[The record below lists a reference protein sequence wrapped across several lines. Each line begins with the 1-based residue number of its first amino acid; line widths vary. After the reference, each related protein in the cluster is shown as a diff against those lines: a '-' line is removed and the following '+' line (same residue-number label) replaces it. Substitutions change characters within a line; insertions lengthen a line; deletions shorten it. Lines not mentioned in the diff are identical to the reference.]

1 MIIDVLLGEEEEPRR
16 YELRRNG
23 NAFLVN
29 TSGDEDEV
37 SIDWRRP
44 EPGIYSLIVGRS
56 SYEVFVEEN
65 DDYLTVHLLNRT
77 FRVRAADARRRR
89 AGFSAEA
96 ADGAARIVAPIPGR
110 VTKILKEEG
119 STVERGEGV
128 IVVEAMKMEN
138 ELRAPRAGTVVS
150 VAVAEGDGVEGGALL
165 ATIE

>member
-1 MIIDVLLGEEEEPRR
+1 MIIDVLLGDEEQPRR

-23 NAFLVN
+23 NAFHVQA
-29 TSGDEDEV
+29 GADEEEV
-37 SIDWRRP
+37 LIDWRQP
-44 EPGIYSLIVGRS
+44 EPGIYSLLVDRS
-56 SYEVFVEEN
+56 SYEVFIEEN
-65 DDYLTVHLLNRT
+65 DDHLTVHLLNRT

-89 AGFSAEA
+89 AGSSAEA
-96 ADGAARIVAPIPGR
+96 VDGTARIVAPIPGR
-110 VTKILKEEG
+110 VTRILKEEG

>member
-1 MIIDVLLGEEEEPRR
+1 MIVDVLLGDEEQPQRF
-16 YELRRNG
+16 ELRRNG
-23 NAFLVN
+23 NAFLVQ
-29 TSGDEDEV
+29 SAADSEEISV
-37 SIDWRRP
+37 DWRRP
-44 EPGIYSLIVGRS
+44 EPGIYSLLVGRS

-65 DDYLTVHLLNRT
+65 DDHLTVHLLNRT

-89 AGFSAEA
+89 AGFSAETT
-96 ADGAARIVAPIPGR
+96 DGTARILAPIPGR
-110 VTKILKEEG
+110 VTRILKGEG

-165 ATIE
+165 AMIE

>member
-1 MIIDVLLGEEEEPRR
+1 MIIDVLLEEEEQPQR

-23 NAFLVN
+23 SAFLVH
-29 TSGDEDEV
+29 TTGDEDEIA
-37 SIDWRRP
+37 IDWRRP

-65 DDYLTVHLLNRT
+65 DDHLTVHLLNRT

-89 AGFSAEA
+89 AGLGAEA

-110 VTKILKEEG
+110 VTKILKGEG
-119 STVERGEGV
+119 SAVQLGEGV